1 MLLTQHFPRLL
12 GDIGGT
18 HARLAWQAAPDAPL
32 THVSSIASAA
42 FPSIAQAVE
51 WWMAQGPRQAPVA
64 ACLGVATAVVGD
76 LVAMTNHPWVFSIQA
91 LRQRL
96 GLQQLLVINDF
107 TALALALP
115 SIPPHHL
122 RQAGGGRGDAQAPL
136 ALIGP
141 GTGLGVSGL
150 LPSVEGPVP
159 IAGEGGHVSL
169 AAQTDTEWA
178 VIQRLRARH
187 AHVSAERV
195 LSGPGLGELY
205 LSLCQVRGVTPLA
218 PPEAAEIA
226 RRALAGQDS
235 LCQGALDLFFEWLG
249 SVAGDLALTL
259 GARGGVYIGGGI
271 VPRLVDAF
279 MASGF
284 RRRFEDKGRFAD
296 YLRDVPVWVITA
308 PDSPAL
314 WGAARALDRL
324 SAPSAAPAGPARRT
338 RRRPGR

>member
-1 MLLTQHFPRLL
+1 MLLTQRFPRLL

-18 HARLAWQAAPDAPL
+18 HARLAWQASPDAPL
-32 THVSSIASAA
+32 THVRALASASYPTLA
-42 FPSIAQAVE
+42 DAVQD
-51 WWMAQGPRQAPVA
+51 WIAQGPRQAPVA

-76 LVAMTNHPWVFSIQA
+76 RVAMTNHPWTFSIQA

-96 GLQQLLVINDF
+96 GLQQLLVVNDF

-115 SIPPHHL
+115 GLSPQHL
-122 RQAGGGRGDAQAPL
+122 RQVGGGAADPQAPQ

-150 LPSVEGPVP
+150 LPSPDGPVP

-178 VIQRLRARH
+178 VIQQLRVRH
-187 AHVSAERV
+187 ASPAGSPPHSHVSAERA

-205 LSLCQVRGVTPLA
+205 LALCQVRGVTPLA
-218 PPEAAEIA
+218 PPEAAEIV

-235 LCQGALDLFFEWLG
+235 LCRGALDLFFDFLG

-259 GARGGVYIGGGI
+259 GARGGVYIGGGM
-271 VPRLVDAF
+271 VPRMLDAF

-324 SAPSAAPAGPARRT
+324 PMQAQPQAPVS
-338 RRRPGR
+338 

>member
-1 MLLTQHFPRLL
+1 MLLPQRFPRLL

-18 HARLAWQAAPDAPL
+18 HARLAWQASPDAPL
-32 THVSSIASAA
+32 THVRSLSSDS

-51 WWMAQGPRQAPVA
+51 WWLAQGPKQAPVA

-96 GLQQLLVINDF
+96 GLQELLVINDF
-107 TALALALP
+107 AALALALP

-122 RQAGGGRGDAQAPL
+122 RQCGGGPGDPQAPQ

-150 LPSVEGPVP
+150 LPAGAGPVA

-169 AAQTDTEWA
+169 AAHNDTEWA

-187 AHVSAERV
+187 AHVSAERA

-205 LSLCQVRGVTPLA
+205 LALCQVRGVTPLA
-218 PPEAAEIA
+218 PPEAAEIV

-235 LCQGALDLFFEWLG
+235 LCRGALDLFFDFLG
-249 SVAGDLALTL
+249 GVAGDLALTL
-259 GARGGVYIGGGI
+259 GARGGVFIGGGM
-271 VPRLVDAF
+271 VPRMVDAF

-324 SAPSAAPAGPARRT
+324 TTS
-338 RRRPGR
+338 

>member
-1 MLLTQHFPRLL
+1 MSHWFMVLPQCFPRLL

-18 HARLAWQAAPDAPL
+18 HARLAWQAAPHAPL
-32 THVSSIASAA
+32 THVRSLSSASFAA
-42 FPSIAQAVE
+42 IDQAIE
-51 WWMAQGPRQAPVA
+51 WWLAQGPRQAPAA

-91 LRQRL
+91 LRERL
-96 GLQQLLVINDF
+96 GLQRLLVINDF

-115 SIPPHHL
+115 SIPPQHL
-122 RQAGGGRGDAQAPL
+122 RQAGGGRGDAQAPQ

-150 LPSVEGPVP
+150 LPSAEGPVA
-159 IAGEGGHVSL
+159 ISGEGGHVSL

-178 VIQRLRARH
+178 VIQRLRERH
-187 AHVSAERV
+187 AHVSAERA

-205 LSLCQVRGVTPLA
+205 LALCQVRGVTPLA
-218 PPEAAEIA
+218 PPEAAEIV
-226 RRALAGQDS
+226 RRALSGQDC
-235 LCQGALDLFFEWLG
+235 LCRGALDLFFDFLG

-259 GARGGVYIGGGI
+259 GARGGVYIGGGM
-271 VPRLVDAF
+271 VPRMIDAF

-314 WGAARALDRL
+314 WGAARALDRFTT
-324 SAPSAAPAGPARRT
+324 S
-338 RRRPGR
+338 

>member
-1 MLLTQHFPRLL
+1 MLLTQRFPRLL

-18 HARLAWQAAPDAPL
+18 HARLAWQAAPGAPL
-32 THVSSIASAA
+32 THVRSLASAS
-42 FPSIAQAVE
+42 FPSIAQAIE
-51 WWMAQGPRQAPVA
+51 GWLADGPRQAPVA

-76 LVAMTNHPWVFSIQA
+76 QVAMTNHPWIFSIQA

-115 SIPPHHL
+115 SIAPHHL
-122 RQAGGGRGDAQAPL
+122 RQVGGGPGDPQAPQ

-150 LPSVEGPVP
+150 LPTPDGPVP

-169 AAQTDTEWA
+169 AAQTETEWA
-178 VIQRLRARH
+178 VIRQLHERH
-187 AHVSAERV
+187 PHVSAERA

-205 LSLCQVRGVTPLA
+205 LALCQVRGVTPLA
-218 PPEAAEIA
+218 PPEASQIVQ
-226 RRALAGQDS
+226 RALAGQDS
-235 LCQGALDLFFEWLG
+235 LCRAALDLFFEFLG
-249 SVAGDLALTL
+249 AVAGDLALTL
-259 GARGGVYIGGGI
+259 GARGGVYIGGGM
-271 VPRLVDAF
+271 VPRMLDALL
-279 MASGF
+279 ASGF
-284 RRRFEDKGRFAD
+284 RRRFEDKGRFVD
-296 YLRDVPVWVITA
+296 YLREIPVWVITA

-324 SAPSAAPAGPARRT
+324 PMQASVPAPAQAPA
-338 RRRPGR
+338 P